1 MLKGFFAT
9 SALAFVAFTAIPAMA
24 DNAAPY
30 YTTAAAGNDHL
41 VTKLLGQNVYD
52 SDASN
57 ADTIGEINDIVVD
70 SRGQIQAVI
79 IGVGGFLGMGEK
91 NVAVNY
97 SSLKWMRQP
106 NGNAMVAV
114 LPTTKENL
122 KNAPAF
128 DTAAL
133 EPSASI
139 NINNANNTNNTTGS
153 AATMTSSTDS
163 QANLTPVK
171 ASAIS
176 ASKLKD
182 STVYSAD
189 NKDIG
194 KVNDVLLGKDGKISA
209 VVLDVGGFLG
219 MGAKPV
225 AIAFDSLELM
235 TDQNSN
241 LYVHTKFT
249 KAQLEQAPT
258 YDKDAYTRNPHAITL
273 SSKS

>member
-1 MLKGFFAT
+1 
-9 SALAFVAFTAIPAMA
+9 
-24 DNAAPY
+24 
-30 YTTAAAGNDHL
+30 
-41 VTKLLGQNVYD
+41 
-52 SDASN
+52 
-57 ADTIGEINDIVVD
+57 
-70 SRGQIQAVI
+70 
-79 IGVGGFLGMGEK
+79 
-91 NVAVNY
+91 
-97 SSLKWMRQP
+97 
-106 NGNAMVAV
+106 MVAV
-114 LPTTKENL
+114 LPTTKEKL

-128 DTAAL
+128 NTAAL
-133 EPSASI
+133 EPSASM
-139 NINNANNTNNTTGS
+139 NTNSTNNTTGS
-153 AATMTSSTDS
+153 ATTMTSSTDS

-171 ASAIS
+171 GSAIS